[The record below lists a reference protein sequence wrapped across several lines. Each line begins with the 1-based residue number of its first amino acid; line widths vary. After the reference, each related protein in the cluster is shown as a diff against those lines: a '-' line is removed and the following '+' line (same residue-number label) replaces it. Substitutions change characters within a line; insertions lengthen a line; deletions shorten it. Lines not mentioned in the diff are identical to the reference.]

1 MTRPTP
7 HPRKPYAWVCASGLA
22 GHALKLSPQHSF
34 AAFFFLQNLP
44 RGMLLTV
51 IPLQAYDLM
60 GNAQDTS
67 TLLFAVAIGGI
78 LAALTLP
85 AFIKRI
91 GLYPSYLLSC
101 AAMVVSAALMMSTQ
115 LWIFS
120 AGLFCHAFAIAAA
133 EVTLSLYVMGR
144 IARSQMTSF
153 EPLRVFANVSALTVG
168 PFMGV
173 YFESQILHELPFIS
187 CIVFML
193 ATVLSFR
200 RLGLQRT
207 VIPASKSDSVNPLK
221 YLPRYLQQPRLR
233 LAYGLV
239 LARSCWW
246 TMFIIYVP
254 IYAQQSGLGELT
266 GAALV
271 SIGTAWTLSVPF
283 WGWVARQYG
292 VRRLMFLGFS
302 LSGGLTTLVYLA
314 IDVPTIASVLLV
326 VCALGATMLDGVG
339 NVLFFRAVRA
349 AERSEMTAVFVTYRD
364 TGQLLTPGLYA
375 LLLSYFALPVVFA
388 TAAMWMFVAA
398 GFCRYIP
405 RRLR

>member
-1 MTRPTP
+1 
-7 HPRKPYAWVCASGLA
+7 L
-22 GHALKLSPQHSF
+22 LKLSPQHRF

-51 IPLQAYDLM
+51 IPLQAYALM

-67 TLLFAVAIGGI
+67 ALLFAVAIGGI

-85 AFIKRI
+85 AIMRRI

-101 AAMVVSAALMMSTQ
+101 VAMMVSAILMMSEQ
-115 LWIFS
+115 PWIFS
-120 AGLFCHAFAIAAA
+120 SGLFCHAFAIAAA

-144 IARSQMTSF
+144 IPRSQMTSF

-173 YFESQILHELPFIS
+173 YLGSQIMHELPFIS

-193 ATVLSFR
+193 VSLVSFR
-200 RLGLQRT
+200 WLGVQHT
-207 VIPASKSDSVNPLK
+207 IVPASRSDSVNPIK
-221 YLPRYLQQPRLR
+221 YLPRYLKQARLR

-246 TMFIIYVP
+246 TMFVIYVP

-292 VRRLMFLGFS
+292 VRRLMFFGFS
-302 LSGGLTTLVYLA
+302 LSGVLTTLVYLS

-375 LLLSYFALPVVFA
+375 VLLSYFALPVVFG

-405 RRLR
+405 QRLR

>member
-1 MTRPTP
+1 MTPSFP
-7 HPRKPYAWVCASGLA
+7 HPSKPCVWACANGLP
-22 GHALKLSPQHSF
+22 GHSLKLSPQHSF

-51 IPLQAYDLM
+51 IPLQAYALM

-85 AFIKRI
+85 AIIKRI

-101 AAMVVSAALMMSTQ
+101 AAMVVSASLMMSEQ
-115 LWIFS
+115 LWIF
-120 AGLFCHAFAIAAA
+120 AMGLFCHAFAIAAA

-168 PFMGV
+168 PFLGV
-173 YFESQILHELPFIS
+173 YFESQILHQLPFII

-193 ATVLSFR
+193 VSVLGFR

-207 VIPASKSDSVNPLK
+207 VVPASKSDSVNPLK
-221 YLPRYLQQPRLR
+221 YLLRYLQQARLR

-302 LSGGLTTLVYLA
+302 LSGGLTSLVYLA

-375 LLLSYFALPVVFA
+375 VLLSYFALPVVFA